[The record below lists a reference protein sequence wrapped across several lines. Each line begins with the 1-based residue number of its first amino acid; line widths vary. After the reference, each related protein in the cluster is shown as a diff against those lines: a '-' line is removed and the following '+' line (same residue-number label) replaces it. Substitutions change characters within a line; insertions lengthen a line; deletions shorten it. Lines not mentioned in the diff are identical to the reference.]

1 MQSTKQKLNL
11 FSNVKTAKQK
21 MIQALDIAKFTMNDI
36 KKENFTLK
44 LSMLSAILLRF
55 KLPNVGNKYPMALT
69 KLFHRLRGV

>member
-11 FSNVKTAKQK
+11 FSNVKTAKHK

-69 KLFHRLRGV
+69 KFFHRLRGV